1 MITHD
6 DLKHHL
12 RREREERRKASDTK
26 NPEAKLV
33 HQQLADSHG
42 RRAARAREILNT
54 IELSLSFRPQF

>member
-1 MITHD
+1 MITYD

-42 RRAARAREILNT
+42 QRAARAREILNT